1 LLFLQDKT
9 DFLTKGANAS
19 SFVRHKYS
27 IEKHIENLK
36 QVYSDK

>member
-9 DFLTKGANAS
+9 SYLTKAANAS

-27 IEKHIENLK
+27 IEKHIEKLK
-36 QVYSDK
+36 KIYNN